1 MVFIMPASVI
11 VNFIYRTALLVL
23 FSTPVLA
30 ADFSVQSVTVSKI
43 GNGYVVNAEMRYPL
57 TSRVIEAIDNSVPIT
72 FIQQLEL
79 INSIPILGKYWQW
92 KETFWTTELRYEL
105 RYHALTQQY
114 VLLSLD
120 TLHRRN
126 FPTLISALHALGR
139 IQNLSLPPEHLA
151 EPEGLILNLR
161 TGLDLHALPT
171 PMRPG
176 ALISSKWQL
185 TSPWLAATW
194 Q

>member
-1 MVFIMPASVI
+1 MPASAI
-11 VNFIYRTALLVL
+11 VNFFYRTALLML
-23 FSTPVLA
+23 FTTSVLA
-30 ADFSVQSVTVSKI
+30 DNFSVQSATVKKI

-72 FIQQLEL
+72 FLQQLEL
-79 INSIPILGKYWQW
+79 INSISILGKYWQW
-92 KETFWTTELRYEL
+92 QETVWTTELRYEL

-126 FPTLISALHALGR
+126 FPTLKSALHALGR
-139 IQNLSLPPEHLA
+139 VHNLSLPPEHLSEA
-151 EPEGLILNLR
+151 EGLILHLR

-185 TSPWLAATW
+185 TSPWVAATW
-194 Q
+194 E

>member
-1 MVFIMPASVI
+1 MPASAI
-11 VNFIYRTALLVL
+11 VKLMVTSLLLALL
-23 FSTPVLA
+23 STPVLA
-30 ADFSVQSVTVSKI
+30 DNFSVQSATVSKI
-43 GNGYVVNAEMRYPL
+43 GNGYVVNAEMLYPL
-57 TSRVIEAIDNSVPIT
+57 SPRIIEAIENSVPIT
-72 FIQQLEL
+72 FLQQLEL
-79 INSIPILGKYWQW
+79 INTFPILGKYWQW
-92 KETFWTTELRYEL
+92 QETFWSTELRYEL
-105 RYHALTQQY
+105 RFHALTQQY

-126 FPTLISALHALGR
+126 FPTLESALQALGQ
-139 IQNLSLPPEHLA
+139 IQNLSLPPEHLS

-185 TSPWLAATW
+185 TSPWVEATW
-194 Q
+194 P

>member
-1 MVFIMPASVI
+1 MPASAI
-11 VNFIYRTALLVL
+11 VNFFYRTILLML
-23 FSTPVLA
+23 FTTSVLA
-30 ADFSVQSVTVSKI
+30 DNFSVQSATVSKI
-43 GNGYVVNAEMRYPL
+43 GNGYVVNAELHYPL

-72 FIQQLEL
+72 FLQQLEL
-79 INSIPILGKYWQW
+79 INSIPILGKYWHWQ
-92 KETFWTTELRYEL
+92 ETVWATELRYEL

-126 FPTLISALHALGR
+126 FPTLDSVLHALGR
-139 IQNLSLPPEHLA
+139 IHNLSLPPKHLA
-151 EPEGLILNLR
+151 EAEDLILNLR

-194 Q
+194 E

>member
-11 VNFIYRTALLVL
+11 ANVAFHLLFLLVL
-23 FSTPVLA
+23 ASPVKA
-30 ADFSVQSVTVSKI
+30 ENFSVHSATVSKI

-57 TSRVIEAIDNSVPIT
+57 TPRVAEALENSVPIT
-72 FIQQLEL
+72 FVQQLQLVDE
-79 INSIPILGKYWQW
+79 IPLLGKYWQW
-92 KETFWTTELRYEL
+92 QEVIWEAELRTEL

-114 VLLSLD
+114 ILLSLD
-120 TLHRRN
+120 TLKRQSFPSLKSALRTLGKLRN
-126 FPTLISALHALGR
+126 F
-139 IQNLSLPPEHLA
+139 NLPPKYLMN
-151 EPEGLILNLR
+151 PEGLVLNLR

-185 TSPWLAATW
+185 NSPWVAATW
-194 Q
+194 R